1 MYITLD
7 YLQKLG
13 ACQEALDFIAKY
25 YPEGAELST
34 LMEKGHIPYSFMH
47 WGYTYL
53 PASDEE
59 RRIYCEKMDIVD
71 SVGFVKSTHIHN
83 CETVFQSHHISNSH
97 NIYRSEQV
105 EASAQITSSKYVT
118 DSSYIFES
126 QYVDA
131 SSRVLKGKNINDSN
145 EVYDSV
151 FVVSSHGVFGSS
163 NVENG
168 YAIWESKDICDA
180 AFCFGCQSIKNALFC
195 NRISNGQY
203 LLFNKEISQSNFERI
218 FNQFRR
224 YIDGSITFFSRLP
237 EGRGAAYVSH
247 NYSNHTKNISDSFWD
262 WAATLPGYDPSILYA
277 LTFNPRFLTGQSSK

>member
-1 MYITLD
+1 MYITLE

-13 ACQEALDFIAKY
+13 ACQEALDFISKH
-25 YPEGAELST
+25 YPDGAELST
-34 LMEKGHIPYSFMH
+34 LMEKGHLPNSFMH

-59 RRIYCEKMDIVD
+59 RRIYCEKMDIIN
-71 SVGFVKSTHIHN
+71 STGFVKSTHLHN
-83 CETVFQSHHISNSH
+83 CESIYQSHHISDSSH
-97 NIYRSEQV
+97 VYRSERV
-105 EASAQITSSKYVT
+105 DGSAQITGSKYVNG
-118 DSSYIFES
+118 SSNIFDS
-126 QYVDA
+126 QYVDT
-131 SSRVLKGKNINDSN
+131 SSRVLKGKNINDSS
-145 EVYDSV
+145 EVFDSV

-168 YAIWESKDICDA
+168 YAIWESKDICDS
-180 AFCFGCQSIKNALFC
+180 AFCFACQSLKNALFC
-195 NRISNGQY
+195 NNFSNGQNI
-203 LLFNKEISQSNFERI
+203 LFNKEISHANFERI

-277 LTFNPRFLTGQSSK
+277 LTFNPRFLTGQSGK